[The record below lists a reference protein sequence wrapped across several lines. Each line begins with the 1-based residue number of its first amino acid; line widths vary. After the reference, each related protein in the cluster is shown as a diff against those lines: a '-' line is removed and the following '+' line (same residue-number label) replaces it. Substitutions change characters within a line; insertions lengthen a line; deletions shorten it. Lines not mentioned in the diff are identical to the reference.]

1 MKSALCLVPG
11 LCLAL
16 ALPRVA
22 RADLGYDKKANGG
35 FVTALLRDGNELW
48 SGTEDAGVAHLQAGK
63 WTHYTTKDGLGDND
77 AYALAHDRLG
87 RVWVGHLNH
96 GVSVWNGNAWK
107 NYGVADGPLGERV
120 FAIAT
125 SPVDG
130 DVWIAHNAGLTR
142 YSLQSNTWT
151 HYTRATGLPTI
162 EIGSLAF
169 DALGRLWV
177 GTQHGGLL
185 RGAPDDDF
193 GSWQQIKGASASPL
207 VPQGEGL
214 PSNFIN
220 DVLVTPEDKIFVA
233 TDTGLA
239 QSDNYG
245 ESWTFLR
252 GRDWLDKA
260 KGLWKGPKVEAPEVQ
275 LKELLAEDY
284 VTNLAQ
290 DDRGLLW
297 IGYRRAGY
305 EVRRPL
311 VDRAPFLYPEDK
323 GGDFP
328 YISSIVPLGD
338 GTAALGFYNDGV
350 KQSIAVPPYAATP
363 AEREALVRRER
374 PTIAA
379 PRVGIAP
386 LPSVA
391 SAPSAAELN
400 HLLELVKARPTTPD
414 GAPPIA
420 VLPAD
425 WTTQGDWRG
434 RYGRYWASLSALL
447 APYNYNWGAGREP
460 IDFVAKIGP
469 NAARDDG
476 MRYWVHTLYTD
487 DRRALEMPTIY
498 FHSRLVKGLTPWA
511 DDPAKQKYRRQS
523 EWDDHGE
530 EYPLS
535 KDGPDLYVALKI
547 PAGNYVLSLYNR
559 NKDGHE
565 GFNRARDYN
574 ISVRPHDSQKALS
587 EIEDFGQ
594 RPNWAQTRQ
603 RDFWG
608 GEWKK
613 FAVRGPQNFTVKVG
627 RNYSF
632 NTILAGVFL
641 DEINEEPQP
650 YFDAPANS
658 AQTASWKA
666 ANEKPADEAAEQLWA
681 ALQDAKS
688 ADVLWWSSQS
698 RLFYQALLRHYQT
711 ATTRTASPE
720 MPALWSRLGT
730 CSYQLNLY
738 PEWEAMQQRRGLKT
752 ARAIEKSLEWDEKS
766 SFNGQGARA
775 IVAARTQKRP
785 SAR

>member
-1 MKSALCLVPG
+1 MKSALCLLSG

-22 RADLGYDKKANGG
+22 RADLGYDKNANGG
-35 FVTALLRDGNELW
+35 FVTALMRDGNGLW
-48 SGTEDAGVAHLQAGK
+48 SGTEDQGVAHLQAGK

-77 AYALAHDRLG
+77 AYALGRDRLG

-96 GVSVWNGNAWK
+96 GVSVWNGKAWK

-142 YSLQSNTWT
+142 YSLRDDTWT
-151 HYTRATGLPTI
+151 HYTRSTGLPTI
-162 EIGSLAF
+162 EISSLAF

-177 GTQHGGLL
+177 GTQHDGLL
-185 RGAPDDDF
+185 RGAPDDNF
-193 GSWQQIKGASASPL
+193 GNWQQFKGATALSLAPE
-207 VPQGEGL
+207 GEGL

-220 DVLVTPEDKIFVA
+220 DVLITPEDKIFVA

-239 QSDNYG
+239 QSNDYG
-245 ESWTFLR
+245 ESWTFVR

-260 KGLWKGPKVEAPEVQ
+260 NGLGKGPQVEAPEVQ

-305 EVRRPL
+305 EIRRPL

-323 GGDFP
+323 GDNFP
-328 YISSIVPLGD
+328 YVSSIVPLGD
-338 GTAALGFYNDGV
+338 GTAALGFYNDGI

-363 AEREALVRRER
+363 AEREALARREPETLDAPSAGTAPF
-374 PTIAA
+374 PTA
-379 PRVGIAP
+379 
-386 LPSVA
+386 A
-391 SAPSAAELN
+391 SAPSLDELN
-400 HLLELVKARPTTPD
+400 RLLQLVKAHQSAPKD
-414 GAPPIA
+414 APPIA

-434 RYGRYWASLSALL
+434 RYGRYWACLNAML
-447 APYNYNWGAGREP
+447 APRDYTWGAGQEP
-460 IDFVAKIGP
+460 IKFVAQIGR
-469 NAARDDG
+469 NAAKDDA
-476 MRYWVHTLYTD
+476 MRYWIHTLYTD

-498 FHSRLVKGLTPWA
+498 FHSRLVKGLTPWP
-511 DDPAKQKYRRQS
+511 DDPAKQQYRRQS

-530 EYPLS
+530 AYPLS
-535 KDGPDLYVALKI
+535 KDGPDLYVTIQI
-547 PAGNYVLSLYNR
+547 PDGNYMLSLYNR
-559 NKDGHE
+559 NKDGHD

-574 ISVRPHDSQKALS
+574 ISVRPHDASKSLGD
-587 EIEDFGQ
+587 IEDFAG
-594 RPNWAQTRQ
+594 RPEWAQTRQ

-608 GEWKK
+608 GEWKT
-613 FAVRGPQNFTVKVG
+613 FAVRGPQDLTLKIG

-632 NTILAGVFL
+632 NTILAGLFL
-641 DEINEEPQP
+641 DKIDEEPQP
-650 YFDAPANS
+650 YFDVA
-658 AQTASWKA
+658 TATQNADWRA
-666 ANEKPADEAAEQLWA
+666 DNATPTDEAAEKLWA
-681 ALQDAKS
+681 ALQSAKS

-698 RLFYQALLRHYQT
+698 RIFYQALLRHYET
-711 ATTRTASPE
+711 ATTRTLSPQ

-730 CSYQLNLY
+730 CYYQLNLY
-738 PEWEAMQQRRGLKT
+738 PQWEQMQQRRGLKP

-766 SFNGQGARA
+766 SFNGQGAPT
-775 IVAARTQKRP
+775 IIAARGATQ
-785 SAR
+785 